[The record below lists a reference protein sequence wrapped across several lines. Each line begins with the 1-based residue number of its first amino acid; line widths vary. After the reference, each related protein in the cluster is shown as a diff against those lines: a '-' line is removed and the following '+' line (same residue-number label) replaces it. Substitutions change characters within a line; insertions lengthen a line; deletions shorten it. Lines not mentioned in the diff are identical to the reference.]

1 MDSLR
6 ELFITRAYPILEKI
20 MFYQSIKKMAL
31 MAALA
36 MPFYAQSSYA
46 QINVFACEPEW
57 AALASTLGGD
67 AVNVT
72 SATTALQNPHHIQA
86 RPSLIAKMRRADLL
100 VCTGA
105 DLEVGWL
112 PLLLRKSANANVQ
125 PGQEGHFMAA
135 DHVSLLGKPAV
146 LDRSLGDIHAAG
158 NPHFHLDPSR
168 IAQVAA
174 ALTDT
179 LTKVD
184 SANQAH
190 YLSKLESFNE
200 QWQQSMKQWKE
211 LGEPLR
217 GKRVVVNHNNWIYLE
232 SWLGLI
238 PAATLEPKP
247 GIPATSAHL
256 NRVLEKLQEQPAD
269 MLLHA
274 SYQSNKPATW
284 LSNKTSLPIVELA
297 LSPSEGESLTVWF
310 DKIISQLLSIN

>member
-57 AALASTLGGD
+57 AALASSLGGD

-310 DKIISQLLSIN
+310 NKIISQLLSIN

>member
-1 MDSLR
+1 
-6 ELFITRAYPILEKI
+6 

-36 MPFYAQSSYA
+36 MLFYAQSSFA

-57 AALASTLGGD
+57 AALVSTLGGD
-67 AVNVT
+67 AVKVT

-135 DHVSLLGKPAV
+135 DYVSLLEKPTK

-184 SANQAH
+184 SANRAL

-200 QWQQSMKQWKE
+200 QWQQSMKQWKQRS
-211 LGEPLR
+211 EPLR
-217 GKRVVVNHNNWIYLE
+217 GKRVVVSHNNWMYLE

-238 PAATLEPKP
+238 QAATLEQKP
-247 GIPATSAHL
+247 GIPPTSAHL

-274 SYQSNKPATW
+274 SYQSNKSAAW

-310 DKIISQLLSIN
+310 DKIIQQLLSVN

>member
-1 MDSLR
+1 
-6 ELFITRAYPILEKI
+6 
-20 MFYQSIKKMAL
+20 MFYKSIKKMAL

-36 MPFYAQSSYA
+36 MPFYAQSSFA

-57 AALASTLGGD
+57 AALVNTLGGD
-67 AVNVT
+67 AVKVT
-72 SATTALQNPHHIQA
+72 SATTAMQNPHHIQA

-105 DLEVGWL
+105 ELEVGWL

-168 IAQVAA
+168 IAQVAV

-217 GKRVVVNHNNWIYLE
+217 GKRVVVNHNNWMYLE

-247 GIPATSAHL
+247 GIPPTSAHL

-274 SYQSNKPATW
+274 SYQSKKPATW

-310 DKIISQLLSIN
+310 DKVIQQLLSVN

>member
-1 MDSLR
+1 
-6 ELFITRAYPILEKI
+6 
-20 MFYQSIKKMAL
+20 MFYKSMKKMAL

-57 AALASTLGGD
+57 AALVSTLGGE
-67 AVNVT
+67 AVKVT

-135 DHVSLLGKPAV
+135 DHVSLLGKPTV

-168 IAQVAA
+168 ITQVAA

-190 YLSKLESFNE
+190 YLSKLASFNE
-200 QWQQSMKQWKE
+200 QWQQSIIQWKE
-211 LGEPLR
+211 RSEALR

-247 GIPATSAHL
+247 GIPPTSAHL
-256 NRVLEKLQEQPAD
+256 NRVLEKLQKQPAD

-274 SYQSNKPATW
+274 SYQSNKPAVW

-297 LSPSEGESLTVWF
+297 LSPTEGESLTVWF
-310 DKIISQLLSIN
+310 DKIISQLLSIK

>member
-6 ELFITRAYPILEKI
+6 ELFATRAYPILEKI
-20 MFYQSIKKMAL
+20 MFYKSIKKMAL

-57 AALASTLGGD
+57 AALVNTLGGD
-67 AVNVT
+67 AVKVT
-72 SATTALQNPHHIQA
+72 SATTAMQNPHHIQA

-105 DLEVGWL
+105 ELEVGWL

-168 IAQVAA
+168 IAQVAV

-200 QWQQSMKQWKE
+200 QWQQSMKQWKQRS
-211 LGEPLR
+211 EPLR

-247 GIPATSAHL
+247 SIPATSAHL

-274 SYQSNKPATW
+274 SYQSKKPATW

-310 DKIISQLLSIN
+310 DKVIQQLLSVN